1 VNYEELLEAR
11 KAGKPQATRMS
22 VGSYYREQVDGKWRG
37 VVDVR
42 QELNQN
48 IAFASGLRRECVENV
63 TLASAH
69 QVHFSAVTNGNG
81 DIVRLVLEPGI
92 YQPMQQLLSENPA
105 IVADSQF
112 INNTLKSLVDIT
124 TYLHSRGIRHLCFSP
139 RTVLARKG
147 DHAAL
152 LLNHGSYYQGI
163 SDLREFFGEDADFVA
178 PEVLDHGTVDD
189 RCDVYSIGKFMQ
201 SLFARGDM
209 PLAYRRVLTKA
220 ASQKPE
226 DRYDTPA
233 DMLKAVNKG
242 RDAMKT
248 VMALVAAIVIA
259 AVVMVAYFDAFPETS
274 QVEFVKPAPRQAIDD
289 LLDDGFDPSELGV
302 VSPDSLTEDEK
313 ERQRDYD
320 AKAEAIFRKRFE
332 QEADKILSKIYNK
345 NYMSNSEKQFMTE
358 SESTTQEL
366 MMLQRDLG
374 AEANLDPSRSQL
386 VASEII
392 EKLTEQKKKEMGGTN
407 SRAIQK

>member
-1 VNYEELLEAR
+1 MNYEELLEAR